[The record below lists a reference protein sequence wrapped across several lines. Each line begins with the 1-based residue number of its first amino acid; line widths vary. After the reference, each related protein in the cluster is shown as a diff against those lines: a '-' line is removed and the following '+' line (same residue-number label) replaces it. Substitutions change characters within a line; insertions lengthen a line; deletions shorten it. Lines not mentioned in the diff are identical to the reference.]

1 MKLDNLIAGIILFII
16 VIAAFTSPNH
26 YWHKE
31 MLKSKLYSDMQE
43 VGMAKI
49 PGLDDNRGRTSESL
63 QKLLDTELINNVV
76 DTRVITKNYGLFST
90 SSIFR
95 DGQTKVI
102 AIGAFGHVFYTSG
115 FDETTKLS
123 LLNGD

>member
-1 MKLDNLIAGIILFII
+1 MKRDNLITGIILSII

-31 MLKSKLYSDMQE
+31 MLKSKLYSDMQAQ
-43 VGMAKI
+43 GMAKL
-49 PGLDDNRGRTSESL
+49 PGMDDNRGKTSESL

-90 SSIFR
+90 SSIIR

-102 AIGAFGHVFYTSG
+102 GIGVFGHVFYTSG